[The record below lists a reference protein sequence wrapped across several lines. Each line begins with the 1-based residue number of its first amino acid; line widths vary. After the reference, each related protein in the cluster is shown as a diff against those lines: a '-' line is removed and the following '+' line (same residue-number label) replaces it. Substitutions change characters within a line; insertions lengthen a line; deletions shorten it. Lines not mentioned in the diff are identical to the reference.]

1 MALNWLKKWL
11 LESAEKKI
19 AAAAAAQ
26 GKATSIGIMLEDADS
41 ESREA
46 IYQYFEKKGVRRDE
60 LVFLLYL
67 KDKPVEAPDCLYY
80 HQKEVKWAGYAFND
94 QIASFLAHRFKRLY
108 YLCAN
113 FDTHQQLILKNC
125 QASFKTGIY
134 TKDVEPWLD
143 LTIDDNPGDC
153 LAQIVVIDN
162 WIEKISSHGK

>member
-11 LESAEKKI
+11 LDSAEKKI
-19 AAAAAAQ
+19 AASAAQ
-26 GKATSIGIMLEDADS
+26 GKVASVGIMLDDAGS

-46 IYQYFEKKGVRRDE
+46 ICQYFEKKGVHREDLE
-60 LVFLLYL
+60 FLLYL
-67 KDKPVEAPDCLYY
+67 KEKPVEAPDCLYY
-80 HQKEVKWAGYAFND
+80 HQKEIKWAGYAFNEN
-94 QIASFLAHRFKRLY
+94 IASFLAHRFKRLY
-108 YLCAN
+108 YLCAD
-113 FDTHQQLILKNC
+113 FDIHQQLILKNC